1 MAIVGDVIS
10 EGARRA
16 AVGDI
21 SRVLGRAARLAREES
36 VDLLQAKARTPFQ
49 IADTDPATLSR
60 FMDRFGDTALWV
72 DEGNCFNRAMLG
84 VHMLDEMR
92 GFGMGPADDVF
103 VGAIAIKRNHVAERY
118 VADFHAAL
126 AVKVRHVDE
135 LQVIDMV
142 PGSPRLQPL
151 SAWAPGETPELV
163 RPYAG
168 TGVGSRS
175 TWVSGSYFDGAAW
188 NLQRTWDAAAE
199 FGVTVRGLG
208 AMPRTAR
215 PAG

>member
-21 SRVLGRAARLAREES
+21 SRVLGRAARLAREET
-36 VDLLQAKARTPFQ
+36 VDLLVAKSRAPFQ
-49 IADTDPATLSR
+49 VAETDHATLSR
-60 FMDRFGDTALWV
+60 FLDRFERTALWV

-84 VHMLDEMR
+84 AHMLDEVR

-103 VGAIAIKRNHVAERY
+103 AGAIAIKRNHVAERY

-126 AVKVRHVDE
+126 VVKVKHMDE

-142 PGSPRLQPL
+142 PGSPRMQPL
-151 SAWAPGETPELV
+151 SAWAPGETPLIV

-168 TGVGSRS
+168 TGVGTRS
-175 TWVSGSYFDGAAW
+175 TWVGGGFFDGAAS
-188 NLQRTWDAAAE
+188 NLQATWKAATS
-199 FGVTVRGLG
+199 FGVQVNGLG
-208 AMPRTAR
+208 S
-215 PAG
+215 

>member
-21 SRVLGRAARLAREES
+21 SRVLGRAARLAREEG
-36 VDLLQAKARTPFQ
+36 VDLLVAKARAPFQ
-49 IADTDPATLSR
+49 IAETDHATLSR
-60 FMDRFGDTALWV
+60 FLDRFEQTALWV

-84 VHMLDEMR
+84 AHMLDAMR

-103 VGAIAIKRNHVAERY
+103 AGAIAIKRTHVAERY

-126 AVKVRHVDE
+126 VVKVQYMDE

-142 PGSPRLQPL
+142 PGSPRMQPL
-151 SAWAPGETPELV
+151 STWAPGETPTIV
-163 RPYAG
+163 RPFAG
-168 TGVGSRS
+168 TGVNGRS
-175 TWVSGSYFDGAAW
+175 TWVGGGYFEGAAS
-188 NLQRTWDAAAE
+188 NLQATWNAARS
-199 FGVTVRGLG
+199 FGVGVQGLG
-208 AMPRTAR
+208 AMPRT
-215 PAG
+215 G

>member
-21 SRVLGRAARLAREES
+21 SRVFGRAARLAREES
-36 VDLLQAKARTPFQ
+36 VELLQAKARAPFQ
-49 IADTDPATLSR
+49 LAETDPATLSS
-60 FMDRFGDTALWV
+60 FLDRFRGAALWV

-84 VHMLDEMR
+84 AHMLDEMR

-103 VGAIAIKRNHVAERY
+103 AGAIAIKRNHVAERY

-126 AVKVRHVDE
+126 AVKVRGFDE
-135 LQVIDMV
+135 VQVIDMV
-142 PGSPRLQPL
+142 PGSPRMQPL
-151 SAWAPGETPELV
+151 SRWAPGETPELV
-163 RPYAG
+163 RPFAG
-168 TGVGSRS
+168 TGVGTRS
-175 TWVSGSYFDGAAW
+175 TWVGGGYFDGAAT
-188 NLQRTWDAAAE
+188 NLQRTWDAATQ

-208 AMPRTAR
+208 SYP
-215 PAG
+215 

>member
-21 SRVLGRAARLAREES
+21 SRVLGRAAGLAREAS
-36 VDLLQAKARTPFQ
+36 VDVLVAKSRAPFQ
-49 IADTDPATLSR
+49 IVELDHPTLSR
-60 FMDRFGDTALWV
+60 FLDRFERSALWV

-84 VHMLDEMR
+84 AHMLDEVR

-103 VGAIAIKRNHVAERY
+103 AGAIAIKRNHVAERY

-142 PGSPRLQPL
+142 PGSPRMQPL
-151 SAWAPGETPELV
+151 STWAPGETPAIV
-163 RPYAG
+163 RPFAG
-168 TGVGSRS
+168 TGVGTRS
-175 TWVSGSYFDGAAW
+175 TWVGGGYFDGAASNLRATW
-188 NLQRTWDAAAE
+188 NAARE
-199 FGVTVRGLG
+199 YGVEVRGLG
-208 AMPRTAR
+208 HGPRR
-215 PAG
+215 